1 MRKAIFFT
9 LLALLVFVTGCFAAG
24 QVNNDKKGANQVA
37 NRIAVF
43 ETNKGT
49 FEIELFE
56 DKVPVTTK
64 NFIDLVDKG
73 FYNGLIFHRVID
85 GFMIQGGDPEGTGMG
100 GPGYTSP
107 DEFNKDLRHDSEGIL
122 SMANAGPNTGGSQFF
137 ITLVATPWLD
147 GHHAVFGKVIE
158 GMDVVRAIGK
168 VKCDGRDK
176 PLEDVV
182 INKVT
187 IKDAA

>member
-64 NFIDLVDKG
+64 
-73 FYNGLIFHRVID
+73 IFKSS
-85 GFMIQGGDPEGTGMG
+85 T
-100 GPGYTSP
+100 
-107 DEFNKDLRHDSEGIL
+107 
-122 SMANAGPNTGGSQFF
+122 
-137 ITLVATPWLD
+137 
-147 GHHAVFGKVIE
+147 
-158 GMDVVRAIGK
+158 
-168 VKCDGRDK
+168 
-176 PLEDVV
+176 
-182 INKVT
+182 
-187 IKDAA
+187 

>member
-100 GPGYTSP
+100 GPGYTIP
-107 DEFNKDLRHDSEGIL
+107 DEFNKDLCHDSEGIL

-137 ITLVATPWLD
+137 ITLAATPWLD

>member
-100 GPGYTSP
+100 GPGYTIP

-137 ITLVATPWLD
+137 ITLAATVSPARLNTSVN
-147 GHHAVFGKVIE
+147 GLTEMFSSPVLSSSGSV
-158 GMDVVRAIGK
+158 
-168 VKCDGRDK
+168 
-176 PLEDVV
+176 
-182 INKVT
+182 
-187 IKDAA
+187 